1 MHIDISSRF
10 NYEQLFRFVLPSVVM
25 MIFISTYTMVDG
37 FFVSNYV
44 GKTAFTAVNLIFPA
58 IMVFACVGF
67 MFGSGGSA
75 LVAKTMGEG
84 QMEKANRLFSLIVLS
99 ALAGGILLS
108 ALGYFLMPFLA
119 TAMGASGEVLACS
132 VFYGRT
138 LLLSLP
144 MFVLQRVFQ
153 SFMVTAG
160 KPSLGLRMTIL
171 SGVTNIGLDA
181 LFILVF
187 DWGLLGAG
195 LATVLCEYAS
205 GLFPLIYFLK
215 RNTSSLQLVKPEWNG
230 PALWKACTNGSSEL
244 LTNISMSFVSMLY
257 NYQLI
262 TIAGTNGVAAF
273 GVIMYVAFFFEAIF
287 IGYSMGTAPIVSY
300 NYGAHRDDELRG
312 IFRKSLTVIAGAGLF
327 LTTSAYLAA
336 PVLADIFVGYDEPLA
351 TLTVRGFRFFS
362 FSFLLNGFCMYG
374 SAFFTA
380 LNNGFISSVISL
392 LQSVVFQIIAVIA
405 LPLWLGT
412 DGIWL
417 SVSIAKLL
425 ACFVTVFFWISC
437 RKEYHYA

>member
-1 MHIDISSRF
+1 MSIDISSRF
-10 NYEQLFRFVLPSVVM
+10 NYGRLFRFVLPSVVM

-84 QMEKANRLFSLIVLS
+84 QTEKANRLFSLIVLS
-99 ALAGGILLS
+99 AFAGGILLS

-119 TAMGASGEVLACS
+119 SAMGASGEVLACS

-160 KPSLGLRMTIL
+160 KPSLGLCMTIL
-171 SGVTNIGLDA
+171 FGVMNIGLDA

-187 DWGLLGAG
+187 KWSLLGAG
-195 LATVLCEYAS
+195 LATVLCEYAG

-215 RNTSSLQLVKPEWNG
+215 RNPSSLQLV
-230 PALWKACTNGSSEL
+230 
-244 LTNISMSFVSMLY
+244 
-257 NYQLI
+257 
-262 TIAGTNGVAAF
+262 
-273 GVIMYVAFFFEAIF
+273 
-287 IGYSMGTAPIVSY
+287 
-300 NYGAHRDDELRG
+300 
-312 IFRKSLTVIAGAGLF
+312 
-327 LTTSAYLAA
+327 
-336 PVLADIFVGYDEPLA
+336 
-351 TLTVRGFRFFS
+351 
-362 FSFLLNGFCMYG
+362 
-374 SAFFTA
+374 
-380 LNNGFISSVISL
+380 
-392 LQSVVFQIIAVIA
+392 
-405 LPLWLGT
+405 
-412 DGIWL
+412 
-417 SVSIAKLL
+417 
-425 ACFVTVFFWISC
+425 
-437 RKEYHYA
+437 

>member
-10 NYEQLFRFVLPSVVM
+10 NYNSLFRFVLPSIVM

-37 FFVSNYV
+37 YFVSNYV

-99 ALAGGILLS
+99 AFAGGILLS

-119 TAMGASGEVLACS
+119 SAMGASGEVLACS

-160 KPSLGLRMTIL
+160 KPSLGLCMTIL
-171 SGVTNIGLDA
+171 SGVTNIGLDT

-187 DWGLLGAG
+187 KWGLLGAG
-195 LATVLCEYAS
+195 LATVLCE
-205 GLFPLIYFLK
+205 
-215 RNTSSLQLVKPEWNG
+215 
-230 PALWKACTNGSSEL
+230 
-244 LTNISMSFVSMLY
+244 
-257 NYQLI
+257 
-262 TIAGTNGVAAF
+262 
-273 GVIMYVAFFFEAIF
+273 
-287 IGYSMGTAPIVSY
+287 
-300 NYGAHRDDELRG
+300 
-312 IFRKSLTVIAGAGLF
+312 
-327 LTTSAYLAA
+327 
-336 PVLADIFVGYDEPLA
+336 
-351 TLTVRGFRFFS
+351 
-362 FSFLLNGFCMYG
+362 
-374 SAFFTA
+374 
-380 LNNGFISSVISL
+380 
-392 LQSVVFQIIAVIA
+392 
-405 LPLWLGT
+405 
-412 DGIWL
+412 
-417 SVSIAKLL
+417 
-425 ACFVTVFFWISC
+425 
-437 RKEYHYA
+437 